1 MITLIL
7 CNIYVARTMTAD
19 EMKSEL
25 TDPES
30 MFVTILAKAFYFPAW
45 VVKKLAH

>member
-1 MITLIL
+1 MITFIL

-25 TDPES
+25 TDPDS
-30 MFVTILAKAFYFPAW
+30 IFVTMLTKTFYFPAW